1 MKSKPY
7 WEMTDDE
14 LAEATKEFDAPFVV
28 DKSRPL
34 TPSER
39 KRWRNLKKKRG
50 RPKVGRGFKR
60 ISVSIERGLL
70 GRVNVL
76 ARRRHVNRS
85 RLFALVLEEAIA
97 REEG

>member
-7 WEMTDDE
+7 WEMTADE

>member
-7 WEMTDDE
+7 WKMTADE

-76 ARRRHVNRS
+76 ARRRRVNRS

>member
-7 WEMTDDE
+7 WKMTADE

-34 TPSER
+34 TPAER

-85 RLFALVLEEAIA
+85 RLFALVFAEAIA
-97 REEG
+97 REER

>member
-7 WEMTDDE
+7 WEMTADE
-14 LAEATKEFDAPFVV
+14 LAETTKAFDAPFVV

-76 ARRRHVNRS
+76 ARRRRVNRS